1 MYYAITFIQY
11 VIKCKGDTVYNLS
24 IYYWFNLTEQEA
36 CIMYVRTTNAQH
48 LNDHDYIMMNFRKK
62 SHLIVSLLSFVN
74 ELYPSAEI
82 DTVKLCK
89 KEK

>member
-48 LNDHDYIMMNFRKK
+48 LNDHD
-62 SHLIVSLLSFVN
+62 HLIISLLSFVN

-89 KEK
+89 KER